1 MYAAVGGQLAGARV
15 KKVEDVTF
23 LDVQCSLYTSRTQV
37 IQLEHSQRNNAA
49 WKQVTCIVQCKQ
61 GRTGGRPSSGQ
72 IWSQGGEE
80 EEEEEGEAR
89 TSRKYLLSVSGSHF
103 LADQSM
109 SAGSFNYCAKYRVQ
123 VTAGHK

>member
-1 MYAAVGGQLAGARV
+1 MCNAVGTLVG
-15 KKVEDVTF
+15 
-23 LDVQCSLYTSRTQV
+23 QV

-49 WKQVTCIVQCKQ
+49 WKQVTCIVQCKHQ

-72 IWSQGGEE
+72 IWSQGDEE
-80 EEEEEGEAR
+80 EEEEEGGETR

-109 SAGSFNYCAKYRVQ
+109 SAGSFNYSAKYRAQ
-123 VTAGHK
+123 VTAVG

>member
-1 MYAAVGGQLAGARV
+1 MYAAVGGQHAGARV
-15 KKVEDVTF
+15 KKVEDVAF

-72 IWSQGGEE
+72 IWSHRGMRRRRERREQAES
-80 EEEEEGEAR
+80 
-89 TSRKYLLSVSGSHF
+89 TFY
-103 LADQSM
+103 Q
-109 SAGSFNYCAKYRVQ
+109 
-123 VTAGHK
+123 

>member
-1 MYAAVGGQLAGARV
+1 MCNAVGTLEG
-15 KKVEDVTF
+15 K
-23 LDVQCSLYTSRTQV
+23 V

-61 GRTGGRPSSGQ
+61 GRTGGRPSSSGQ
-72 IWSQGGEE
+72 IWSQGDEE
-80 EEEEEGEAR
+80 EEEEEEKEETR

-109 SAGSFNYCAKYRVQ
+109 SAGSFNYSAKYRVQ
-123 VTAGHK
+123 VTAVG

>member
-1 MYAAVGGQLAGARV
+1 MCNALGTLVG
-15 KKVEDVTF
+15 
-23 LDVQCSLYTSRTQV
+23 QV
-37 IQLEHSQRNNAA
+37 IQLEYSERNNAA

-61 GRTGGRPSSGQ
+61 GRTGGRPSSSGQ
-72 IWSQGGEE
+72 IWSQGDEEEE

-109 SAGSFNYCAKYRVQ
+109 SAGSFNYSAKYRVQ
-123 VTAGHK
+123 VTAVG

>member
-1 MYAAVGGQLAGARV
+1 MCNAVGTLEG
-15 KKVEDVTF
+15 K
-23 LDVQCSLYTSRTQV
+23 V

-61 GRTGGRPSSGQ
+61 GRTGGRPSSSGQ
-72 IWSQGGEE
+72 IWSQGDE
-80 EEEEEGEAR
+80 EEEEEGETR

-109 SAGSFNYCAKYRVQ
+109 SAGSFNYSAKYRVQ
-123 VTAGHK
+123 VTAEG

>member
-1 MYAAVGGQLAGARV
+1 MCNAVGTLVG
-15 KKVEDVTF
+15 
-23 LDVQCSLYTSRTQV
+23 QV

-49 WKQVTCIVQCKQ
+49 WKQVTCIVQCKHQ

-72 IWSQGGEE
+72 IWSQGD
-80 EEEEEGEAR
+80 EEEGEGEEAR

-109 SAGSFNYCAKYRVQ
+109 SAGSFNYSAKYRAQ
-123 VTAGHK
+123 VTAVR

>member
-1 MYAAVGGQLAGARV
+1 MCNAVGTLEG
-15 KKVEDVTF
+15 
-23 LDVQCSLYTSRTQV
+23 QV

-72 IWSQGGEE
+72 IWSEGDEE
-80 EEEEEGEAR
+80 EDEEEEAR

-109 SAGSFNYCAKYRVQ
+109 SAGSFNYSAKYRVQ
-123 VTAGHK
+123 VTAVG

>member
-1 MYAAVGGQLAGARV
+1 MCNAVGTLVG
-15 KKVEDVTF
+15 
-23 LDVQCSLYTSRTQV
+23 QV

-61 GRTGGRPSSGQ
+61 GRTGGRPSSSGQ
-72 IWSQGGEE
+72 IWSQEDE

-123 VTAGHK
+123 VTAVG